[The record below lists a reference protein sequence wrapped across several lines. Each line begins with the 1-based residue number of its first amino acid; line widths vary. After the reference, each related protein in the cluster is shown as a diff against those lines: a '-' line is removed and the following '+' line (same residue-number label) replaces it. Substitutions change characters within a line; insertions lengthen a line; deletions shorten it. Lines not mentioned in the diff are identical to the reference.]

1 MTDIQ
6 SATAE
11 NQLSND
17 LLKALWQVKKG
28 NWERAHEIA
37 QSNEGQF
44 DYDRIHAYLHR
55 VEGDLFNAKWWYR
68 QIGINFP
75 TVSLDEEWQQLVEK
89 YS

>member
-1 MTDIQ
+1 MTNIQ
-6 SATAE
+6 EATSE
-11 NQLSND
+11 NELSND
-17 LLKALWQVKKG
+17 MLKALWQVKKG
-28 NWERAHEIA
+28 NWDRAHEIA

-68 QIGINFP
+68 QLGLAFP
-75 TVSLDEEWQQLVEK
+75 SITLDEEWELLADQ